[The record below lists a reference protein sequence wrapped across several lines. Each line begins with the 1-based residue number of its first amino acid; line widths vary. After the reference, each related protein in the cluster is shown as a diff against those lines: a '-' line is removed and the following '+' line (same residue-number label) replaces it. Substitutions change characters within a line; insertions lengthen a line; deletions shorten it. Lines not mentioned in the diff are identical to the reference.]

1 MVTVTVVKSSPDF
14 DHRLQRNGVITAE
27 NPVAKAQREGAFEGG
42 RFLELSDSD
51 EDG

>member
-1 MVTVTVVKSSPDF
+1 MQK
-14 DHRLQRNGVITAE
+14 NGVISVE

-51 EDG
+51 EE